1 MLKGPGNSQP
11 HKTFDCTHKTNQSG
25 GVDVHAI
32 KQFTSA
38 AACAPTQSQQVV
50 TSSVCGSKS
59 VTTIT
64 TTSQAALNGKGKH
77 LGNGTAKHQ
86 VTSTSSST
94 VVTPT
99 GDHMGELVSAL
110 DLLTV
115 DPVKEERVAAT
126 LAPWFVERTSEV
138 CEKPLLLSRA
148 EVVGLI
154 GMGPSAW
161 HLDPGE
167 LSARIAPL
175 PEPVAVTARVRL
187 SSYSQEPL
195 GS

>member
-1 MLKGPGNSQP
+1 ML
-11 HKTFDCTHKTNQSG
+11 
-25 GVDVHAI
+25 
-32 KQFTSA
+32 
-38 AACAPTQSQQVV
+38 APD
-50 TSSVCGSKS
+50 G
-59 VTTIT
+59 
-64 TTSQAALNGKGKH
+64 ALI
-77 LGNGTAKHQ
+77 
-86 VTSTSSST
+86 

-110 DLLTV
+110 GLLTV
-115 DPVKEERVAAT
+115 DPTKEERVAAT

-187 SSYSQEPL
+187 SSYSQVPL